1 MSRPFPPELQ
11 ALLDKAKELGIE
23 VQVFGGDENKPKED
37 VCPCPVCSMRRA
49 RAAAQPASSSF
60 APGEKGT
67 GETGPAE
74 TKLDSVMLYLER
86 ITNELGENIAKL
98 IGAGD
103 ERSLARD
110 QDLRR
115 VTDEL
120 HAKLNVQSSAQR
132 SLNIAQNERI
142 QALEETV
149 RRQVGLLHKR
159 VTKRKQEIGT
169 KSNRRLS
176 AQEKLARSKI

>member
-23 VQVFGGDENKPKED
+23 VQVFGGSQPGATRD
-37 VCPCPVCSMRRA
+37 CPCPVCAQDRA
-49 RAAAQPASSSF
+49 LKAKRDTQTAQPGPAAQ
-60 APGEKGT
+60 
-67 GETGPAE
+67 ETGPAQSPADVMGFL
-74 TKLDSVMLYLER
+74 TKLTSELADNLIKVM
-86 ITNELGENIAKL
+86 GSF
-98 IGAGD
+98 D

-110 QDLRR
+110 GDLRR